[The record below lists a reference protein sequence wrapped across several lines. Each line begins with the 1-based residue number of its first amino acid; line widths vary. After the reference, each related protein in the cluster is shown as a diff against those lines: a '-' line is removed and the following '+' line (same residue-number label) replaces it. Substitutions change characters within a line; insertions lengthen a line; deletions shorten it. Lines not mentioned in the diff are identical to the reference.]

1 MLELSGPFGYSPA
14 NFQAYGG
21 PSRSR
26 NKTCK
31 LTPIKPANVCPE
43 KRKFIKAMTT
53 TSPSPSRQWRGP
65 SLWISLFLAAG
76 TLLVYWP
83 VTKYEFVNFDDT
95 DFVTANPRVQA
106 GLTAE
111 SFKWAWHSEVARNW
125 HPITMLTH
133 MLDCQL
139 FGLNAGRHH
148 LVNLLFH
155 VANTLLLFHL
165 LKLMTGAVWRSAFV
179 AALFAWHPLHVESV
193 AWIAERKDVLSTFFW
208 FLTIW
213 AYVRYARGLGMQS
226 SKFATPKAFGA
237 RVFYALT
244 LLFFALGLMSKP
256 MLVTVPFVLLLLDFW
271 PLGRLNL
278 VQTTATTNGPP
289 QTGKQKAKVK
299 PPARVRSL
307 PALAAGKLIFP
318 GRLLWEKI
326 PFLAMS
332 AALCIVT
339 FSIQKHG
346 GAMLT
351 GRNLPLASRIENAL
365 ISYPRYIGKMFWPSH
380 LAGLY
385 LRSGEWPLW
394 LAALAALSL
403 LIVSILVV
411 AQVRRR
417 PWLAMGWFW
426 YLGTLVPVIGLVQVG
441 MQSMADRFT
450 YVPLVGLFIIL
461 SWGAC
466 ELARFWRLPDFAPG
480 AAATLV
486 LSACLV
492 LSARQVA
499 CWKDSE
505 TLFKRM
511 IAATKNNYVAHYNL
525 ANLYAH
531 EGRIDGAAAHYK
543 AALEEEP
550 NYADA
555 HNNFAG
561 LLLDQKR
568 YDDAIEH
575 YAAAIRIN
583 PQYLYYFNFANALA
597 DAASARHDTNEF
609 AGAVRAYGQ
618 ALLLNPGASEAH
630 NNLGMTWDAQ
640 GRENEAAAE
649 FGEAVRLKP
658 DFEPA
663 HFNLANALARLGKI
677 DESIAEYRAAV
688 RLNPDRAGSHN
699 ALGIHYA
706 MQNKMADAAQEF
718 KEMVRLQPDNAAANG
733 NLGNALAAQN
743 RIDEAIPYYLAALRL
758 NPKDYQTE
766 FNLAL
771 SLSRQGKR
779 AGAESHYRQALRLN
793 PNYAEAQRALQEL
806 EKSVNNK

>member
-1 MLELSGPFGYSPA
+1 
-14 NFQAYGG
+14 
-21 PSRSR
+21 
-26 NKTCK
+26 
-31 LTPIKPANVCPE
+31 
-43 KRKFIKAMTT
+43 MTT
-53 TSPSPSRQWRGP
+53 TCPSPSRPWPGP

-83 VTKYEFVNFDDT
+83 VTQCEFVNFDDT

-106 GLTAE
+106 GLTVE

-155 VANTLLLFHL
+155 LANTLLLFHL

-193 AWIAERKDVLSTFFW
+193 AWIAERKDVLSTLFW

-213 AYVRYARGLGMQS
+213 AYVRYARELGMPN
-226 SKFATPKAFGA
+226 SKCKG
-237 RVFYALT
+237 FYALT

-256 MLVTVPFVLLLLDFW
+256 MLVTVPFVLVLLDFW
-271 PLGRLNL
+271 PLGRLKL
-278 VQTTATTNGPP
+278 VQTAARTHGPS
-289 QTGKQKAKVK
+289 QTEKQKAKVK
-299 PPARVRSL
+299 PPAPVRNP
-307 PALAAGKLIFP
+307 PAFAAGKSIFP

-332 AALCIVT
+332 AVLCIVT

-351 GRNLPLASRIENAL
+351 GRDLPIASRIENAL
-365 ISYPRYIGKMFWPSH
+365 ISYWRYIGKMFWPGH

-411 AQVRRR
+411 AQMRRR

-441 MQSMADRFT
+441 MQSVADRFT

-461 SWGAC
+461 SWGAG
-466 ELARFWRLPDFAPG
+466 ELARFWRLPAFAPG
-480 AAATLV
+480 VAATLV
-486 LSACLV
+486 LTACLV
-492 LSARQVA
+492 LSARQVGY
-499 CWKDSE
+499 WKDSE

-511 IAATKNNYVAHYNL
+511 IAATKDNYMAHYNL
-525 ANLYAH
+525 ANLYSR
-531 EGRIDGAAAHYK
+531 EKRIAEAAAHYE
-543 AALEEEP
+543 AALAEEP

-568 YDDAIEH
+568 YDDAIQH
-575 YAAAIRIN
+575 YAAALRIN

-609 AGAVRAYGQ
+609 AEAVRAYGQ

-649 FGEAVRLKP
+649 FREALGLQP

-663 HFNLANALARLGKI
+663 HFNLANALARLGKL
-677 DESIAEYRAAV
+677 DESIAEYRAAA
-688 RLNPDRAGSHN
+688 RLNPDRAESHN
-699 ALGIHYA
+699 ALGLSYA

-718 KEMVRLQPDNAAANG
+718 REVIRLQPDNAAANG

-793 PNYAEAQRALQEL
+793 PHYAEAQRALQEL
-806 EKSVNNK
+806 ENRVNNRK

>member
-1 MLELSGPFGYSPA
+1 VSDKSKFL
-14 NFQAYGG
+14 
-21 PSRSR
+21 
-26 NKTCK
+26 
-31 LTPIKPANVCPE
+31 NV
-43 KRKFIKAMTT
+43 MTT
-53 TSPSPSRQWRGP
+53 TSPSPLRQWRGA
-65 SLWISLFLAAG
+65 SLWISLFLTAG

-83 VTKYEFVNFDDT
+83 VTHHEFVSFDDT
-95 DFVTANPRVQA
+95 DFVTANSHVKA
-106 GLTAE
+106 GLTME
-111 SFKWAWHSEVARNW
+111 GFKWAWHSEVARNW
-125 HPITMLTH
+125 HPVTMLAH

-155 VANTLLLFHL
+155 LANALLLFHL
-165 LKLMTGAVWRSAFV
+165 LKLMTGAIWRSAFV

-193 AWIAERKDVLSTFFW
+193 AWIAERKDVLSTLFW
-208 FLTIW
+208 FMTLW
-213 AYVRYARGLGMQS
+213 AYILYAREVGRQG
-226 SKFATPKAFGA
+226 SKIATLKAFGA
-237 RVFYALT
+237 KGFYVLA

-256 MLVTVPFVLLLLDFW
+256 MLVTMPFVLLLLDFW
-271 PLGRLNL
+271 PLGRLNPG
-278 VQTTATTNGPP
+278 QTTAPANGPP
-289 QTGKQKAKVK
+289 PTGRRKAKWK
-299 PPARVRSL
+299 PPA
-307 PALAAGKLIFP
+307 LAGGKSFFP
-318 GRLLWEKI
+318 GRLLWEKV
-326 PFLAMS
+326 PFLTMS
-332 AALCIVT
+332 ALLCVVT

-351 GRNLPLASRIENAL
+351 GRDLPIASRIENAL
-365 ISYPRYIGKMFWPSH
+365 ISYWRYIGKMFWPGH

-403 LIVSILVV
+403 LIVSIIVV
-411 AQVRRR
+411 SQMRRR
-417 PWLAMGWFW
+417 PWLAVGWFW

-450 YVPLVGLFIIL
+450 YVPLLGLFIIL

-466 ELARFWRLPDFAPG
+466 EWARSWRLPDFAAG

-486 LSACLV
+486 LIACMMS
-492 LSARQVA
+492 SARQVA

-511 IAATKNNYVAHYNL
+511 IAATKNNYMAHYNL
-525 ANLYAH
+525 ANLYAR
-531 EGRIDGAAAHYK
+531 EKRTGEAAAHYE

-555 HNNFAG
+555 HNNLAG
-561 LLLDQKR
+561 LFLDQKR
-568 YDDAIEH
+568 YDDAIRH

-583 PQYLYYFNFANALA
+583 PQYLYYFNYANALA
-597 DAASARHDTNEF
+597 DAASARRDTNEF
-609 AGAVRAYGQ
+609 AEALRAYGQ
-618 ALLLNPGASEAH
+618 ALLLDPGASEAH

-640 GRENEAAAE
+640 GRESEAAAE

-663 HFNLANALARLGKI
+663 HFNLANALDRLGRR
-677 DESIAEYRAAV
+677 DESIAEYRAAA
-688 RLNPDRAGSHN
+688 RLDPDRAASHN
-699 ALGIHYA
+699 ALGISYA
-706 MQNKMADAAQEF
+706 MQNEMAAAAQEF
-718 KEMVRLQPDNAAANG
+718 KEVVRLEPDNAAANG

-743 RIDEAIPYYLAALRL
+743 RIDEAIPHYLAALRL

-779 AGAESHYRQALRLN
+779 AEAEGHYRQALRLN
-793 PNYAEAQRALQEL
+793 PNYAEARQALREL
-806 EKSVNNK
+806 ENGVNSK

>member
-1 MLELSGPFGYSPA
+1 
-14 NFQAYGG
+14 
-21 PSRSR
+21 
-26 NKTCK
+26 
-31 LTPIKPANVCPE
+31 
-43 KRKFIKAMTT
+43 MTT
-53 TSPSPSRQWRGP
+53 TCPSPSRPWPGP

-83 VTKYEFVNFDDT
+83 VTQCEFVNFDDT

-106 GLTAE
+106 GLTVE

-155 VANTLLLFHL
+155 LANTLLLFHL

-193 AWIAERKDVLSTFFW
+193 AWIAERKDVLSTLFW

-213 AYVRYARGLGMQS
+213 AYVRYARELGMPN
-226 SKFATPKAFGA
+226 SKCKG
-237 RVFYALT
+237 FYALT

-256 MLVTVPFVLLLLDFW
+256 MLVTVPFVLVLLDFW
-271 PLGRLNL
+271 PLGRLKL
-278 VQTTATTNGPP
+278 VQTAARTHGPS
-289 QTGKQKAKVK
+289 QTEKQKAKVK
-299 PPARVRSL
+299 PPAPVRNP
-307 PALAAGKLIFP
+307 PAFAAGKSIFP

-332 AALCIVT
+332 AVLCIVT

-365 ISYPRYIGKMFWPSH
+365 ISYPRYIGKMFWPDR

-411 AQVRRR
+411 AQMRRR

-441 MQSMADRFT
+441 MQSVADRFT

-461 SWGAC
+461 SWGAG
-466 ELARFWRLPDFAPG
+466 ELARFWRLPAFAPG
-480 AAATLV
+480 VAATLV
-486 LSACLV
+486 LTACLV
-492 LSARQVA
+492 LSARQVGY
-499 CWKDSE
+499 WKDSE

-511 IAATKNNYVAHYNL
+511 IAATKDNYMAHYNL
-525 ANLYAH
+525 ANLYSR
-531 EGRIDGAAAHYK
+531 EKRIAEAAAHYE
-543 AALEEEP
+543 AALAEEP

-568 YDDAIEH
+568 YDDAIQH

-609 AGAVRAYGQ
+609 AEAVRAYGQ

-649 FGEAVRLKP
+649 FREALGLQP

-663 HFNLANALARLGKI
+663 HFNLANALARLGKL
-677 DESIAEYRAAV
+677 DESIAEYRAAA
-688 RLNPDRAGSHN
+688 RLNPDRAESHN
-699 ALGIHYA
+699 ALGLSYA

-718 KEMVRLQPDNAAANG
+718 REVIRLQPDNAAANG

-793 PNYAEAQRALQEL
+793 PHYAEAQRALQEL
-806 EKSVNNK
+806 ENRVNNRK

>member
-1 MLELSGPFGYSPA
+1 
-14 NFQAYGG
+14 
-21 PSRSR
+21 
-26 NKTCK
+26 
-31 LTPIKPANVCPE
+31 
-43 KRKFIKAMTT
+43 MTT
-53 TSPSPSRQWRGP
+53 ANPSSSQQSCGP
-65 SLWISLFLAAG
+65 SLWIALILAAG

-83 VTKYEFVNFDDT
+83 VTKFQFVNFDDT
-95 DFVTANPRVQA
+95 DFVTENPQVQA
-106 GLTAE
+106 GLTVE
-111 SFKWAWHSEVARNW
+111 GFKWAWHSEVARNW

-165 LKLMTGAVWRSAFV
+165 LKFITGAVRRSAFV

-193 AWIAERKDVLSTFFW
+193 AWIAERKDVLSTLFW

-213 AYVRYARGLGMQS
+213 AYVRYVRELATPN
-226 SKFATPKAFGA
+226 SKFKG
-237 RVFYALT
+237 FYVLT
-244 LLFFALGLMSKP
+244 LIFFALGLMSKP

-271 PLGRLNL
+271 PLGRINL
-278 VQTTATTNGPP
+278 VQTTAPMGGAP
-289 QTGKQKAKVK
+289 QRGKEKAKAK
-299 PPARVRSL
+299 SPAQARSRS
-307 PALAAGKLIFP
+307 IFP
-318 GRLLWEKI
+318 PRLLLEKI

-332 AALCIVT
+332 AALCVVT

-351 GRNLPLASRIENAL
+351 GRDLSLASRIENA
-365 ISYPRYIGKMFWPSH
+365 IVSYPRYIGKMFWPRH

-394 LAALAALSL
+394 LAALAALAL
-403 LIVSILVV
+403 LSMSIIAV
-411 AQVRRR
+411 AQMRRQ
-417 PWLAMGWFW
+417 PWLAVGWFW
-426 YLGTLVPVIGLVQVG
+426 YLGTLVPVIGVVQVG

-450 YVPLVGLFIIL
+450 YVPLVGIFIIL
-461 SWGAC
+461 SWGAA
-466 ELARFWRLPDFAPG
+466 ELARAWRLPAFASG

-486 LSACLV
+486 LTTCLA
-492 LSARQVA
+492 LTARQVGY
-499 CWKDSE
+499 WKDSE

-511 IAATKNNYVAHYNL
+511 IAVTKNNYMAHYNL
-525 ANLYAH
+525 ANLYFR
-531 EGRIDGAAAHYK
+531 EKRIDDAAANYE

-555 HNNFAG
+555 RNNFG
-561 LLLDQKR
+561 TLLLDQKH
-568 YDDAIEH
+568 YDDALQQ
-575 YAAAIRIN
+575 YAAAVRIN

-609 AGAVRAYGQ
+609 AQAVQAYGQ
-618 ALLLNPGASEAH
+618 AVLLDPNASEAH

-649 FGEAVRLKP
+649 FAEAVRLQP
-658 DFEPA
+658 DFELA
-663 HFNLANALARLGKI
+663 HFNLANALARLGKN
-677 DESIAEYRAAV
+677 DESLAEYRIAAQ
-688 RLNPDRAGSHN
+688 LKPDRAESHN
-699 ALGIHYA
+699 GLGICYA

-718 KEMVRLQPDNAAANG
+718 KEVIRLQPDNAGANG

-743 RIDEAIPYYLAALRL
+743 RIDESIPYYLAALRL

-779 AGAESHYRQALRLN
+779 SEAESHYRQALRLN
-793 PNYAEAQRALQEL
+793 PHYTEAQRALQSL
-806 EKSVNNK
+806 EK